1 MFNFFKRSKY
11 TRFIV
16 LSRQRSGSNL
26 LVNALQSRPEF
37 KVYGE
42 LFRGGADE
50 SVKAAVLKSASDYLD
65 KNVYK
70 NYPPEIKAVGFKIF
84 YQHPIWDQS
93 GSVWRYLQE
102 MEDLRIIHLRR
113 SNLLKA
119 FVSWK
124 IAQKTD
130 VWKQANDSSI
140 ELDKRVEID
149 PAECV
154 AFFEKTQEQE
164 KIADERFSGKPL
176 LQTTYE
182 TLTSQFDEQM
192 GLIQQFL
199 NVDPQPLSMK
209 TVKQNPESLS
219 DLIMNYDE
227 LSHAFSGTRWEA
239 YLA

>member
-1 MFNFFKRSKY
+1 MFNFFKRNKY

-16 LSRQRSGSNL
+16 VSRQRSGSNL
-26 LVNALQSRPEF
+26 MVNALQSHPQF

-50 SVKAAVLKSASDYLD
+50 SVKTAVRKSASDYLD
-65 KNVYK
+65 KNIFN
-70 NYPPEIKAVGFKIF
+70 NYPSAIKAVGFKIF
-84 YQHPIWDQS
+84 YQHPVWDQS

-102 MEDLRIIHLRR
+102 VEDIRVIHLRR
-113 SNLLKA
+113 RNLLKA

-130 VWKQANDSSI
+130 VWKQANDSSV
-140 ELDKRVEID
+140 ELDKRVVISPE
-149 PAECV
+149 ECV
-154 AFFEKTQEQE
+154 AFFEKTLEQE

-182 TLTSQFDEQM
+182 TLTSQFNEQM
-192 GLIQQFL
+192 DLIQKFL
-199 NVDPQPLSMK
+199 NVDSLPLSMK

-219 DLIMNYDE
+219 DLILNYDE

>member
-1 MFNFFKRSKY
+1 MFNFFKRTKY

-42 LFRGGADE
+42 IFRGGVDE
-50 SVKAAVLKSASDYLD
+50 SVKTAVRKSASDYLD
-65 KNVYK
+65 KNIFTD
-70 NYPPEIKAVGFKIF
+70 YPSPIKAVGFKIF
-84 YQHPIWDQS
+84 YQHPVWDPS
-93 GSVWRYLQE
+93 GNVWQYLRE
-102 MEDLRIIHLRR
+102 MEDLRVIHLRR
-113 SNLLKA
+113 HNLLKS

-130 VWKQANDSSI
+130 VWKQANDASL
-140 ELDKRVEID
+140 ELDKRVEIS
-149 PAECV
+149 PEECV
-154 AFFEKTQEQE
+154 AFFEQTLQQE

-182 TLTSQFDEQM
+182 SLTSQFAEQM
-192 GLIQQFL
+192 DLIQEFL
-199 NVDPQPLSMK
+199 NVDPLPIAMK

-219 DLIMNYDE
+219 ELIINYDE